1 MFKNIFDISRIL
13 IFSAGS
19 RILSVSRMQEGSK
32 TGPELQELRR
42 EGLELLNH
50 SLLLLWPSL
59 GMSE

>member
-1 MFKNIFDISRIL
+1 MMIKVYFDISRIL

-42 EGLELLNH
+42 EGVELLNYF
-50 SLLLLWPSL
+50 LLLL
-59 GMSE
+59 